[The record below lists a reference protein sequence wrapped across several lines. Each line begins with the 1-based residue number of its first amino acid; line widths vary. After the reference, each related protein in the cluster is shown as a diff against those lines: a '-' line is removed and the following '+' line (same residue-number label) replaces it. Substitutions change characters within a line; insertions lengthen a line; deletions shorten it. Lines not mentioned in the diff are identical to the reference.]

1 MTKASTKVECNDIQ
15 RILLFSDL
23 FFIEF
28 KMWSDIRDYFKVEK
42 WNFEKKNARMH
53 LDGLE

>member
-42 WNFEKKNARMH
+42 
-53 LDGLE
+53 